1 MKQGYRLTPLKEKQK
16 ACLPMALANPHA
28 GDCRF
33 VKTRVDVDENQ
44 EIVMSSFPYVH
55 LLALMAGGFIVFMV
69 NRKYNKIT
77 GTEIIL
83 ILVLYASLVILF
95 TEPVVNLIKR
105 LLS

>member
-1 MKQGYRLTPLKEKQK
+1 
-16 ACLPMALANPHA
+16 MALANRHA

-33 VKTRVDVDENQ
+33 VKTRGDVDENQ
-44 EIVMSSFPYVH
+44 EILMSSFPYVH